1 VVAMLRALHED
12 QQNGRWRPDWTEV
25 PADFLARLV
34 SVDVVHSL

>member
-12 QQNGRWRPDWTEV
+12 DQNGRWRPEWPAV

-34 SVDVVHSL
+34 SIDVVHCR